1 MFVSTSHLSQN
12 LIPKTELLI
21 PIYYPLFP
29 PFNHQKK
36 PSTFL
41 FFLIQNIFRNFELIW
56 HCGCIVNVYHLTT
69 SITMKIRNHQ
79 EYTIAYEKA
88 AIMIEAG
95 FGGNFERERYFREI
109 INAIIDYE
117 KNPVHVTYPNQNVG
131 MSA

>member
-1 MFVSTSHLSQN
+1 
-12 LIPKTELLI
+12 
-21 PIYYPLFP
+21 
-29 PFNHQKK
+29 
-36 PSTFL
+36 
-41 FFLIQNIFRNFELIW
+41 
-56 HCGCIVNVYHLTT
+56 
-69 SITMKIRNHQ
+69 MKIRNHQ